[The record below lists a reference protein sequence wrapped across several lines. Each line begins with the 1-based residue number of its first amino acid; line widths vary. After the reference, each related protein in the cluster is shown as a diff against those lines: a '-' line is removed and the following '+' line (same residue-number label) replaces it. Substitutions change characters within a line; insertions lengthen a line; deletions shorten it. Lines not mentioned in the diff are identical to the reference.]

1 MLHPRRRPAPR
12 TAALTAVALGLACL
26 STQPVQAEESKKK
39 DAKEEK
45 AAHALIAPAYMSG
58 QNGASIF
65 LINTGDA
72 TVRAVVAIREHEGPL
87 VGCSSGLLK
96 SGEADFLYFQPG
108 PVYLRSGPSPDTAL
122 TIKVYGF
129 AQDGSLDRKDLEEQD
144 GLAGNVT
151 LLDGGAGEPTGIVE
165 LLEVSTT
172 ARDRSSDLEECRRVG
187 FSTTLGS
194 ASSEQESTSSEKD
207 KGDNI
212 IKTSSKSST
221 ERKDDDAKKER
232 DKDDDEDDDDDE
244 EDAKKDRDKDDDDE
258 DDDDEEEEDEEEEDD

>member
-12 TAALTAVALGLACL
+12 TVALMVAALGLACL
-26 STQPVQAEESKKK
+26 STQPAQAEESKKK
-39 DAKEEK
+39 ETKEEK
-45 AAHALIAPAYMSG
+45 AARALIAPAYMSG
-58 QNGASIF
+58 QNSASIF

-72 TVRAVVAIREHEGPL
+72 TVRAVVAIREHEGSL

-96 SGEADFLYFQPG
+96 SGEADFLYFRPG

-129 AQDGSLDRKDLEEQD
+129 TQDGSLDNKNLEEQA
-144 GLAGNVT
+144 GLTGNVT
-151 LLDGGAGEPTGIVE
+151 LLDGGSGEPTGIIE

-172 ARDRSSDLEECRRVG
+172 AQDRSSDLKECQRVG

-194 ASSEQESTSSEKD
+194 TSSEQESTSPEKD
-207 KGDNI
+207 KDNNI

-221 ERKDDDAKKER
+221 ERKDNDAKK
-232 DKDDDEDDDDDE
+232 
-244 EDAKKDRDKDDDDE
+244 DAKKDRDKDDDD
-258 DDDDEEEEDEEEEDD
+258 D